1 MNCQGRNGGAQG
13 DLCIGA
19 LAGAMRPPGV
29 SCSRS
34 TLFTITGAERLRRY
48 KSRRRLKGRVGP
60 AQDSCAVE
68 LPLHPESKPEP
79 P

>member
-19 LAGAMRPPGV
+19 LAWGMRPPGV

-34 TLFTITGAERLRRY
+34 TSFTVTGAERLRVY
-48 KSRRRLKGRVGP
+48 KVEAAQRQSRPSTGQLCCRTATSP
-60 AQDSCAVE
+60 
-68 LPLHPESKPEP
+68 
-79 P
+79 